1 MSDFPINKKV
11 RLKTER
17 DQIGIVVNGPHALAG
32 ENWYRIQ
39 FLNGEIRNVQESNLE
54 LFEGMKSV
62 RDLLFDNCYSKKE
75 TFSKLI
81 TYTELH
87 RPLHSYLYSFRSSRT
102 EFYTFQFKPLVKFL
116 DSSNQRLLIADE
128 VGLGKTIE
136 AGFILNELKARFSLD
151 RVLVVCPSSLSIKWK
166 EEMYRRFSEDFQV
179 INSQQFRDFLERFSE
194 FGEMAKIRAI
204 CSLQTLRSKSVL
216 EHIQEVSP
224 SFDLVIIDEA
234 HHMRNTGTL
243 SYRLGEY
250 LSSYSDALVM
260 MTATP
265 VHLGNE
271 NLFNLLR
278 ILDNEEFS
286 NMEIFKD
293 RLQANEHIVNAGRIL
308 RSSFPA
314 DFSST
319 LKTLKKVEKTS
330 EKEYF
335 LNHPIYRNLV
345 EKLETYLPHDLG
357 QVVELQGKI
366 ENLNLL
372 GNILTRTRKV
382 DVHEKRAIR
391 TPFIV
396 RPEFTEPEMDF
407 YNAVTNFIISRN
419 IEKKATPIY
428 VFQTM
433 MIQRQMASCIPATI
447 EHIKEKYAIDQYD
460 ETQLEVSDLQAED
473 VIGEAKVSDQPLDM
487 TELTKSIKQLIDSSE
502 KAIKVDSK
510 FAKLKELLGELD
522 RQESS
527 RKIMIFTYFKKT
539 LGYLE
544 KELRKLGYNCLLIS
558 GDVPSVPQN
567 PSKDERK
574 RRLNKFRDDPNVR
587 IMLSTEV
594 GSEGLDF
601 QFCHILINYDLPWNP
616 MVVEQRIGRLDRLG
630 QKSDKILIYNFSI
643 PGTIEDRMLSRLY
656 ERIKIFQE
664 SIGDLEAIL
673 GEEMQKLTWDLFT
686 RHLTP
691 DEQEKRIKQAAQVIE
706 RKHQQLQML
715 EKESFKLIGEDT
727 YFLDS
732 IERIRKDKLHISP
745 REIETFVREFME
757 MEFPKASLRK
767 APEDKCY
774 IFKVCPD
781 FEDFIR
787 FKNSR
792 DDSLLQQFQFKIY
805 RGEVIITFDS
815 EVAYQNQEIEFLN
828 VFHPV
833 VKAIVKHYEE
843 NREKLHPVARM
854 RLTYEKLN
862 KGYYAYFIYL
872 VEMNSMKSSR
882 DFEPV
887 FVCVET
893 KETLAQNQSWEFF
906 VKLITDASTLDSFP
920 DFDKATLEELSSV
933 AEEEFGKRVEYK
945 KEKLTKINEDI
956 AESKLESMKRLYE
969 AKIRKKEE
977 MLQKAQAKQSDQ
989 RIIRMHEAAKRN
1001 IEAEYKR
1008 KSEETE
1014 EKKRLGI
1021 KFDLIAAGL
1030 VKVE

>member
-1 MSDFPINKKV
+1 MSGFAINSKV

-17 DQIGIVVNGPHALAG
+17 DQIGIVVSGPRALAS

-39 FLNGEIRNVQESNLE
+39 FLNGETRNVQESNLE
-54 LFEGMKSV
+54 LFEGIKSV
-62 RDLLFDNCYSKKE
+62 RDLLFDNSYSKKE

-87 RPLHSYLYSFRSSRT
+87 KPLHSYLYSFRSSRT

-136 AGFILNELKARFSLD
+136 AGFILNELKARLSLG
-151 RVLVVCPSSLSIKWK
+151 RVLIVCPSSLSTKWK
-166 EEMYRRFSEDFQV
+166 EEMYRRFSEEFQIV
-179 INSQQFRDFLERFSE
+179 NSQQFRDFLDRFSE

-204 CSLQTLRSKSVL
+204 CSLQTLRSKNVL
-216 EHIQEVSP
+216 EHMQGASP

-243 SYRLGEY
+243 SYRLGEF

-265 VHLGNE
+265 VHLGSE

-278 ILDNEEFS
+278 ILDNEEFN

-293 RLQANEHIVNAGRIL
+293 RLRANEHIVNAGRIL
-308 RSSFPA
+308 RSGFPA
-314 DFSST
+314 DFIST
-319 LKTLKKVEKTS
+319 LKALKKTEKTA

-335 LNHPIYRNLV
+335 LNHPIYRDLV
-345 EKLETYLPHDLG
+345 EKLETYSPHDLG

-366 ENLNLL
+366 ETLNLL
-372 GNILTRTRKV
+372 GTILTRTRKI

-391 TPFIV
+391 TPYVV

-419 IEKKATPIY
+419 IEKKATPLY

-433 MIQRQMASCIPATI
+433 MIQRQMASCIPAAI
-447 EHIKEKYAIDQYD
+447 AHIKEKYALDQYE
-460 ETQLEVSDLQAED
+460 ETQQEISDLQVED
-473 VIGEAKVSDQPLDM
+473 VVGEEKIDDQPLDM

-510 FAKLKELLGELD
+510 FVKLKELLDELD
-522 RQESS
+522 HQEPN

-539 LGYLE
+539 LMYLE
-544 KELRKLGYNCLLIS
+544 RGLRRLGYNCLLIS
-558 GDVPSVPQN
+558 GDVPSVPQD
-567 PSKDERK
+567 PLKDERK

-630 QKSDKILIYNFSI
+630 QQSDKILIYNFSI

-656 ERIKIFQE
+656 DRIRIFQE

-691 DEQEKRIKQAAQVIE
+691 EEQEKRIKQAAQAIE

-715 EKESFKLIGEDT
+715 EKESFKMIGEDT
-727 YFLDS
+727 YFSDS

-757 MEFPKASLRK
+757 MEFPKSSLRK
-767 APEDKCY
+767 TEDERRY
-774 IFKVCPD
+774 IFKICPD

-787 FKNSR
+787 AKIPR
-792 DDSLLQQFQFKIY
+792 EDPLLQQFQFKIY
-805 RGEVIITFDS
+805 RGEVVITFDS
-815 EVAYQNQEIEFLN
+815 EVAYQEQEIEFFN

-854 RLTYEKLN
+854 CLSYDKLN
-862 KGYYAYFIYL
+862 KGHYVYFIYL

-887 FVCVET
+887 FVSFET
-893 KETLAQNQSWEFF
+893 KEIIAQNQSWEFF
-906 VKLITDASTLDSFP
+906 VKLITDATTLDYSP
-920 DFDKATLEELSSV
+920 NLDTATLEGLSNI
-933 AEEEFGKRVEYK
+933 AEEEFGRRIEYK
-945 KEKLTKINEDI
+945 KDKLTKINEDI
-956 AESKLESMKRLYE
+956 ANSRLESIKRSYE
-969 AKIRKKEE
+969 VKIKKRTE
-977 MLQKAQAKQSDQ
+977 MLQKAQTKQSDQ
-989 RIIRMHEAAKRN
+989 RIIRMHEAARRN
-1001 IEAEYKR
+1001 TEAEYKR
-1008 KSEETE
+1008 KSEEVE
-1014 EKKRLGI
+1014 EKKMLGI
-1021 KFDLIAAGL
+1021 KYDLIAAGL